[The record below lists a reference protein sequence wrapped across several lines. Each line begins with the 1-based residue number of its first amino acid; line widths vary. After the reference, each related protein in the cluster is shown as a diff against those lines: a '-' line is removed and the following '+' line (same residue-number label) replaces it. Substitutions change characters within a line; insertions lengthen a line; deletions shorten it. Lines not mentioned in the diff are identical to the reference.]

1 MIFEIKHLFDRI
13 LLSMLLF
20 MIASQVSAVSKK
32 PTDSQK
38 LLATAN
44 RYMSYEQYT
53 EALPLYIKVLEKA
66 ESEDDKQLQAI
77 CLGNIGNIYGFM
89 ENTERAIYYYKKGFD
104 ISTKEKSTVQQLK
117 FAINLVA
124 CYCMQGDLQ
133 NAQKYYKTQMSLP
146 YKSNPMMRYYAYC
159 NASSIAMLKGN
170 VSVALYHQQQAL
182 QLVLD
187 SGMDPAFEGAIHH
200 DLGKIYYAAQQYSKA
215 IEEYKKSCSIFGKI
229 KRKKQEA
236 TVFRDLYVVCNRQK
250 NNELAVY
257 YKNRYLTLIDSLFDQ
272 QRMNA
277 ASAKLFDYEKQQ
289 NDMVIN
295 RLTNHNS
302 YLMVSTCI
310 FLLLAVLIAYL
321 YFKLRQRNR
330 HLLEAQRILVEK
342 NEELLRNDAE
352 NQELRRQYIE
362 IIDRQK
368 DLSYGIVKDNTDSLE
383 TTSGSSSQ
391 EDEKKCADRNLPLSQ
406 EQTNR
411 LLERINQVLAD
422 VNVISKVDF
431 SLSMLA
437 QMVDSNTKYVSTVI
451 NETYHKNFK
460 SYLNDFR
467 IREACRRLCDTDNYG
482 NFTIQTIYQNLGYK
496 TATGF
501 IQAFRKING
510 MTPSQYQKLKREQSE
525 NKN

>member
-1 MIFEIKHLFDRI
+1 MPRTSRMIYR
-13 LLSMLLF
+13 
-20 MIASQVSAVSKK
+20 
-32 PTDSQK
+32 
-38 LLATAN
+38 
-44 RYMSYEQYT
+44 
-53 EALPLYIKVLEKA
+53 
-66 ESEDDKQLQAI
+66 
-77 CLGNIGNIYGFM
+77 
-89 ENTERAIYYYKKGFD
+89 
-104 ISTKEKSTVQQLK
+104 
-117 FAINLVA
+117 
-124 CYCMQGDLQ
+124 
-133 NAQKYYKTQMSLP
+133 
-146 YKSNPMMRYYAYC
+146 
-159 NASSIAMLKGN
+159 
-170 VSVALYHQQQAL
+170 
-182 QLVLD
+182 
-187 SGMDPAFEGAIHH
+187 
-200 DLGKIYYAAQQYSKA
+200 
-215 IEEYKKSCSIFGKI
+215 I

-250 NNELAVY
+250 NNELAAY

-295 RLTNHNS
+295 RLSSHNS
-302 YLMVSTCI
+302 YLTVSTCI
-310 FLLLAVLIAYL
+310 FLLLAVLIAFL
-321 YFKLRQRNR
+321 YFKLRQRNCR
-330 HLLEAQRILVEK
+330 LLEAQRILVEK
-342 NEELLRNDAE
+342 NDELLRNDAE
-352 NQELRRQYIE
+352 NQKLRRQYIE

-368 DLSYGIVKDNTDSLE
+368 KLSSGIVKDNVDCLE
-383 TTSGSSSQ
+383 TIPDNSSEE
-391 EDEKKCADRNLPLSQ
+391 EDKKGVDKNLPLSQ

-411 LLERINQVLAD
+411 LLERINHVLAD

-437 QMVDSNTKYVSTVI
+437 QMIDSNTKYVSMVI

-482 NFTIQTIYQNLGYK
+482 NVTIQAIYQDLGYK

-525 NKN
+525 NQD